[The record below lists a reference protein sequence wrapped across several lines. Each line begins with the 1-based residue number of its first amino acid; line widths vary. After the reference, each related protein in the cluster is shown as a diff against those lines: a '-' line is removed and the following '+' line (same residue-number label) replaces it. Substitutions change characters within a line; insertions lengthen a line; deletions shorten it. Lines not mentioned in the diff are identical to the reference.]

1 MGGNVISVTASEL
14 KLGCCQRPR
23 RLEVEGLD
31 AGEGSCQG
39 HLLHLLPRFCAASE
53 VQATLEQSGM
63 LPKAGAQ
70 ASWKFCQ
77 KHLVYNF
84 YHILSSLVPV
94 WSSLQF
100 TGNLLEQNIKLR
112 DWGENLYP
120 RCAPETSRLVVS
132 WWSGAGRGGGSS
144 RTRKERPQPQGWVR
158 KPKLVRK
165 LKLLTG
171 ALIWSPFDL
180 WQMDPNEESLEF
192 VWISVFN
199 SLVPPLPVICTQI
212 HAVEKLLTSVCREL
226 E

>member
-1 MGGNVISVTASEL
+1 
-14 KLGCCQRPR
+14 
-23 RLEVEGLD
+23 
-31 AGEGSCQG
+31 
-39 HLLHLLPRFCAASE
+39 
-53 VQATLEQSGM
+53 M

-94 WSSLQF
+94 WSSLPL
-100 TGNLLEQNIKLR
+100 TGHLLEQNIKLR

-120 RCAPETSRLVVS
+120 LCAPETSRLVVS
-132 WWSGAGRGGGSS
+132 WWSGAGRGGVGGVPGPG
-144 RTRKERPQPQGWVR
+144 RRDPNLRGRQ
-158 KPKLVRK
+158 LVRK
-165 LKLLTG
+165 LKMLTG

-180 WQMDPNEESLEF
+180 WQMDPNEESREF
-192 VWISVFN
+192 VWISVFD
-199 SLVPPLPVICTQI
+199 SLVQALSVICTQI